1 MKTDR
6 ARGRRPFGRGARAK
20 AASPP
25 SGLHFRP
32 ERPFTPR
39 VNPHLKPI
47 LKTIGTPEEK
57 PFVPDP
63 FQIEA
68 LERLDSGDVV
78 VSAPTGS
85 GKTYIAVEAMAG
97 LLAQGK
103 RAWYASPLKA
113 LSNSKYMEFGR
124 RFGQE
129 RVGLL
134 TGDHKVN
141 ADAPLIVGTTEILR
155 NQLYDAMHHGTDL
168 PADLVVMDEAHYLGD
183 PERGVVWEEVAIYL
197 SPRTRLLLLSATVA
211 NAEEIAAWLRFI
223 RGQPAATVISEERPV
238 PLEPL
243 FLFPDG
249 ELAPLTRDGHLFPKI
264 RHFLTHAEARRL
276 ARGRRLP
283 HFGHILRALAETNL
297 VPAIFFLKSRADCDQ
312 ALTFCLRPS
321 EAWPAER
328 RLRLEERLDRLL
340 DQYPFL
346 RSHPQRKYLVQAG
359 VAAHHA
365 GQLPHWKLVIERLM
379 QEGLL
384 SAIFSTSTVAA
395 GVNFPARTVVLTQS
409 DRFDGR
415 VFVDLRATDLHQ
427 MTGRAGRRGM
437 DRIGFAVV
445 VPGPFLD
452 TTLIHSLFG
461 ATPEPVESQIQI
473 NFSMVLNL
481 LLSHRPEDVRHL
493 LGLSLAAFQQPEDA
507 GFVDE
512 VQRIHRRLEE
522 LVAEGACRDP
532 DHALFLIQQANRLED
547 EARRLGRERPAMP
560 RDRILEKLLV
570 PGRLF
575 ARQDGRKYMVL
586 EAGRRRGRPG
596 LVAVPLRPD
605 RLLKKGKLRTRW
617 VPRDGV
623 EFLLDERVPL
633 TPDTASDQVA
643 DSVRRLAG
651 QTLHPLDLS
660 ELEREAAAEAASSL
674 DLRLAD
680 LNEAL
685 ARLPCRACLLR
696 DDCVQNRRGSIHR
709 LLSRLGAL
717 YAEAERSSHRLW
729 ADFLRH
735 LDFLREEGF
744 INARDELTEDGQWA
758 AQLRLDHPMIVAAAI
773 RARAWPEKD
782 PVLLAAIIAPFVVD
796 KERTEEPDMA
806 RRAAPPAL
814 LPAWLKLEAVVEP
827 LSERLQAGGFS
838 TPSLGLRPALAV
850 HLWASGG
857 DFDAAVAALGQDEG
871 DMAMLAF
878 RTADNLRQLAGLTET
893 HPDLAATA
901 RRAMSLILREPVTVP
916 L

>member
-1 MKTDR
+1 MKPDR
-6 ARGRRPFGRGARAK
+6 GKGRRPFGRSARGK
-20 AASPP
+20 AASSP
-25 SGLHFRP
+25 SGFHLRP

-39 VNPHLKPI
+39 VNPHLRPI
-47 LKTIGTPEEK
+47 LQAIGTPEEE

-63 FQIEA
+63 FQVEA
-68 LERLDSGDVV
+68 LERLAKGDVV
-78 VSAPTGS
+78 VSAPTGA

-113 LSNSKYMEFGR
+113 LSNSKYLEFGR
-124 RFGQE
+124 RFGPDQ
-129 RVGLL
+129 VGLL

-141 ADAPLIVGTTEILR
+141 ANAPLIVGTTEILR
-155 NQLYDAMHHGTDL
+155 NQLYDAMHQGHDL

-183 PERGVVWEEVAIYL
+183 PERGVVWEEVIIYL

-211 NAEEIAAWLRFI
+211 NAEEIAEWLRFI
-223 RGQPAATVISEERPV
+223 RGQPAAAVISEERPV
-238 PLEPL
+238 PLEPV

-249 ELAPLTRDGHLFPKI
+249 ELAPLAREGHLFPKI
-264 RHFLTHAEARRL
+264 RHFLTHAEERRVV
-276 ARGRRLP
+276 RGQRLP
-283 HFGHILRALAETNL
+283 HFGRILRALAETNL
-297 VPAIFFLKSRADCDQ
+297 VPAIFFLKSRVDCDR
-312 ALTFCLRPS
+312 ALLSCLRPS
-321 EAWPAER
+321 EAWPLER
-328 RLRLEERLDRLL
+328 RRLLEARLDQLL

-452 TTLIHSLFG
+452 TTLIHALFG

-493 LGLSLAAFQQPEDA
+493 LGLSLAAFQQQGDA

-512 VQRIHRRLEE
+512 VRRIHRRLEE
-522 LVAEGACRDP
+522 LIAEGACRDP
-532 DHALFLIQQANRLED
+532 DHALFLVQQANRLE
-547 EARRLGRERPAMP
+547 EEVRRLGRDRPAIQ
-560 RDRILEKLLV
+560 RDQVLEKLLL

-575 ARQDGRKYMVL
+575 VRQDGRRYMVL
-586 EAGRRRGRPG
+586 EPMQRRGRPG

-617 VPRDGV
+617 VPRDAV
-623 EFLLDERVPL
+623 ELLLDERAPL
-633 TPDTASDQVA
+633 TPDTAPDQA
-643 DSVRRLAG
+643 AELVRRLAA

-660 ELEREAAAEAASSL
+660 QLEQEALAETASSL
-674 DLRLAD
+674 EARLAD

-685 ARLPCRACLLR
+685 ARLPCHACPLR
-696 DDCVQNRRGSIHR
+696 DDCVRNRRGSIRR
-709 LLSRLGAL
+709 LLSRLEAL
-717 YAEAERSSHRLW
+717 YAEAEQSSHRLW

-744 INARDELTEDGQWA
+744 VKAKDELTEDGQWA
-758 AQLRLDHPMIVAAAI
+758 AQLRLDYPMIVAAAI
-773 RARAWPEKD
+773 RARAWPDKD
-782 PVLLAAIIAPFVVD
+782 PVLLAALIAPFVVD
-796 KERTEEPDMA
+796 KERPREPDAA

-827 LSERLQAGGFS
+827 LNERLQAQGFP
-838 TPSLGLRPALAV
+838 TPSLSLRPALAI

-857 DFDAAVAALGQDEG
+857 DWKAAVAALGLDEG

-878 RTADNLRQLAGLTET
+878 RTADSLRQIAGLTET
-893 HPDLAATA
+893 HPALAATA
-901 RRAMSLILREPVTVP
+901 RRAIGLVLREPVTVP